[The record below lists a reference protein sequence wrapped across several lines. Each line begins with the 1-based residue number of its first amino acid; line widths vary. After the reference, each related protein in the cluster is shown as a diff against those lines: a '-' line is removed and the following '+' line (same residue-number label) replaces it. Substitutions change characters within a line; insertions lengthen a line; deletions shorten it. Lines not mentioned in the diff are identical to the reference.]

1 MSITEAAFKHVALSS
16 DNGVHCHKEH
26 RQHKVGSTPFVPF
39 VLFVAISHC
48 LYSMCYY
55 LQTLKISGQ
64 FRRRFMGLLR
74 IARTPL
80 VTVSL
85 NATVMQAVRTMDQ
98 ESIGAVG
105 ITQDDVLVGIFS
117 ERDLMRRVVSKKLDP
132 ETTQV
137 RDVMTSPVEAISR
150 DFAADDALKL
160 MLEKHIRHLPIVD
173 RDGRLA
179 GMISMRSLLHDKV
192 QELTNQLDSLE
203 AYFTA
208 DGFGGWNQNIGTKHH
223 ISSVY

>member
-1 MSITEAAFKHVALSS
+1 
-16 DNGVHCHKEH
+16 
-26 RQHKVGSTPFVPF
+26 
-39 VLFVAISHC
+39 
-48 LYSMCYY
+48 
-55 LQTLKISGQ
+55 
-64 FRRRFMGLLR
+64 MGLLR

-117 ERDLMRRVVSKKLDP
+117 ERDLMLRVVCKKLDP

-208 DGFGGWNQNIGTKHH
+208 DGFGG
-223 ISSVY
+223 

>member
-1 MSITEAAFKHVALSS
+1 
-16 DNGVHCHKEH
+16 
-26 RQHKVGSTPFVPF
+26 
-39 VLFVAISHC
+39 
-48 LYSMCYY
+48 
-55 LQTLKISGQ
+55 
-64 FRRRFMGLLR
+64 MGLLR

-85 NATVMQAVRTMDQ
+85 DANVMQAVRTMDQ
-98 ESIGAVG
+98 ESIGAIG

-117 ERDLMRRVVSKKLDP
+117 ERDLMLRVVSKKLDP

-150 DFAADDALKL
+150 DSTADDALKL

-208 DGFGGWNQNIGTKHH
+208 DGFGG
-223 ISSVY
+223 

>member
-1 MSITEAAFKHVALSS
+1 
-16 DNGVHCHKEH
+16 
-26 RQHKVGSTPFVPF
+26 
-39 VLFVAISHC
+39 
-48 LYSMCYY
+48 
-55 LQTLKISGQ
+55 
-64 FRRRFMGLLR
+64 MGLLR

-85 NATVMQAVRTMDQ
+85 SATVMQAVQTMDQ
-98 ESIGAVG
+98 DSIGAVG
-105 ITQDDVLVGIFS
+105 ITEDDVLVGIFS
-117 ERDLMRRVVSKKLDP
+117 ERDLMLRVVSKKLDP
-132 ETTQV
+132 GTTHV
-137 RDVMTSPVEAISR
+137 RDVMTSPVETISR
-150 DFAADDALKL
+150 DSTADDALKL

-208 DGFGGWNQNIGTKHH
+208 DGFGG
-223 ISSVY
+223 